1 MQAQVFW
8 VEGPWRG
15 RLGILPRPRGGDW
28 LGDETAAWRA
38 AGVDVVVSLLEAE
51 EEAQLILEGEAEPPR
66 PAASTSEHSQ
76 FRTAAYLHHESRSRK
91 LLTTFSMHSTRER
104 TWRCIVVKASGDQA

>member
-66 PAASTSEHSQ
+66 PAASTFEHS
-76 FRTAAYLHHESRSRK
+76 RSLIAVCRRPESRSRN
-91 LLTTFSMHSTRER
+91 LPTTLPMHSTGAR
-104 TWRCIVVKASGDQA
+104 TWRCTADKASADQA